1 MHSLL
6 MLRFWGVE
14 SLILISFLPTVKT
27 SVVLLVEEQV
37 GKILGEEK
45 MWSHRHL
52 FCRQILEKKIVENTV
67 NDAYLSLTQFWPESM
82 MLICGFSFAL
92 FQNKHHSSKS

>member
-1 MHSLL
+1 

-14 SLILISFLPTVKT
+14 SLMLISFLPTGKT

-45 MWSHRHL
+45 MWPHRHL
-52 FCRQILEKKIVENTV
+52 FCLQILEKMVENKL
-67 NDAYLSLTQFWPESM
+67 NDAFFSLTQFWPES

-92 FQNKHHSSKS
+92 FQNKHHS